1 MTQLDAEVLDAE
13 IERTELVPIEQ
24 PVAANLFLTRDPDTF
39 LARASK
45 TAGALARVVHE
56 RKLFTRIRGSEHVHV
71 EGWTLLGSLL
81 GVFPITEWTRR
92 IDDGW
97 EARVVA
103 KTRAGELVGAAESM
117 CSPKEA
123 RWRNADD
130 YAIRSMAATRA
141 TSKALR
147 LPLGFIM
154 ELAGFDA
161 TPAEEMPTDEHGPPR
176 RSNPVEGA
184 EPSAEQLEE
193 IRTLVRTLARIDRD
207 TDWSQ
212 RCRELAGAP
221 ARYLTHGGANL
232 LIVKLR
238 AELERLDKDAV

>member
-1 MTQLDAEVLDAE
+1 MQPDAEVIDA
-13 IERTELVPIEQ
+13 TELLPIE
-24 PVAANLFLTRDPDTF
+24 PAPANLFLTNDPATF
-39 LARASK
+39 LARASE
-45 TAGALARVVHE
+45 AASALARVIHD
-56 RKLFTRIRGSEHVHV
+56 RKLFTRIRGKEHVHV

-117 CSPKEA
+117 CTPQEA
-123 RWRNADD
+123 RWRNADE
-130 YAIRSMAATRA
+130 YAVRSMAATRA

-161 TPAEEMPTDEHGPPR
+161 TPAEEMPADEHGPPTP
-176 RSNPVEGA
+176 SSPVDGT

-193 IRTLVRTLARIDRD
+193 VRALVRTLAQIEPE
-207 TDWSQ
+207 TDWSM
-212 RCRELAGAP
+212 RCRDLTGVQ
-221 ARYLTHGGANL
+221 ARYLTHGGAAL
-232 LIVKLR
+232 LIDQLQ
-238 AELERLDKDAV
+238 AELQQLVGHDDR

>member
-1 MTQLDAEVLDAE
+1 MQPETQEAEVIDAG
-13 IERTELVPIEQ
+13 ELVPIE
-24 PVAANLFLTRDPDTF
+24 PAPANLFLTHDPDTF
-39 LARASK
+39 LARASE
-45 TAGALARVVHE
+45 AARALARVIHD
-56 RKLFTRIRGSEHVHV
+56 RKLFTRIRGKEHVHV

-103 KTRAGELVGAAESM
+103 KTRAGELVGAAEAM
-117 CSPKEA
+117 CTPKED
-123 RWRNADD
+123 RWENADE

-161 TPAEEMPTDEHGPPR
+161 TPAEEIPADEHEPSKP
-176 RSNPVEGA
+176 SSPVEGA

-193 IRTLVRTLARIDRD
+193 IRTLVRTLAGIDPD
-207 TDWSQ
+207 IDWSQ
-212 RCRELAGAP
+212 RCRELSGVP
-221 ARYLTHGGANL
+221 ARLLTHAGANL
-232 LIVKLR
+232 LIDGLR
-238 AELERLDKDAV
+238 AELAALSDSVAGR